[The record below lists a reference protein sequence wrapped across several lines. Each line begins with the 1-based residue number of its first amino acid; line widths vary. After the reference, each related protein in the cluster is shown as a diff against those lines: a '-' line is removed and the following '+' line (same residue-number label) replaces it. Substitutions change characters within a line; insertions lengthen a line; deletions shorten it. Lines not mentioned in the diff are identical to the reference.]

1 MELNPYIL
9 TGCPVETA
17 LEYCEGRLSHSIE
30 DYPEGIL
37 IPIDK
42 PLRWTSADLV
52 RKIKFQLQKHFH
64 THKLKVGHAGT
75 LDPMATGLLIV
86 CVGRATK
93 IAETLQAHEK
103 EYLAR
108 IAFGATTASYDL
120 EQPVDQFFPYDH
132 LTREGLEA
140 ALQGFIG
147 EQEQVP
153 PMYSAKMVGGFRAY
167 EFARAGEEVELR
179 TAHIVIRSIELLD
192 WREAGEAEGPQAEAV
207 HQYIEAHRQYPII
220 VCGDFNDNP
229 ISYSRRI
236 IAQGLT
242 DCFVETGRGVGLS
255 YNQKGFFFRI
265 DHIMCSDH
273 FKPYNCSV
281 DNKIDAS
288 DHYPISC
295 RLKLSHKP

>member
-1 MELNPYIL
+1 LELNPYIL

-17 LEYCEGRLSHSIE
+17 LEYCEGRLSHNIE
-30 DYPEGIL
+30 DYPQGIL
-37 IPIDK
+37 IPVDK

-93 IAETLQAHEK
+93 IAEALQAHEK

-120 EQPVDQFFPYDH
+120 EQPVDQFFPYEH
-132 LTREGLEA
+132 ITREAVEA
-140 ALQGFIG
+140 ALPQFLG

-153 PMYSAKMVGGFRAY
+153 PMYSAKMVNGYRAY

-179 TAHIVIRSIELLD
+179 TAHIVISDIELLEYH
-192 WREAGEAEGPQAEAV
+192 EAGTADGPQAEAV
-207 HQYIEAHRQYPII
+207 QVSEVVRNVKNFHTATRSEVPGPEALLRIRCSKGTYIRSLARDLGVALNSGAYLTALRR
-220 VCGDFNDNP
+220 VASGDF
-229 ISYSRRI
+229 
-236 IAQGLT
+236 
-242 DCFVETGRGVGLS
+242 
-255 YNQKGFFFRI
+255 
-265 DHIMCSDH
+265 
-273 FKPYNCSV
+273 
-281 DNKIDAS
+281 
-288 DHYPISC
+288 
-295 RLKLSHKP
+295 RLEDELL